1 VRAAVVGRGEEEVD
15 CGQGRSLARRVEGG
29 HLVRRA
35 EDLTVV
41 PALGMR
47 LEGEGLNE
55 GLGPGM
61 HQEASRD
68 RIANSTLKFDIE
80 LVSIAGT

>member
-1 VRAAVVGRGEEEVD
+1 
-15 CGQGRSLARRVEGG
+15 
-29 HLVRRA
+29 
-35 EDLTVV
+35 
-41 PALGMR
+41 
-47 LEGEGLNE
+47 
-55 GLGPGM
+55 M